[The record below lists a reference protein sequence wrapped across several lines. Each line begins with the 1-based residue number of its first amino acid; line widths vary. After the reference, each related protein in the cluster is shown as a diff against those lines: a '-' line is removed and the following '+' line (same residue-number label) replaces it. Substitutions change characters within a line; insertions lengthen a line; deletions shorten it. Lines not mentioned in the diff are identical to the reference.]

1 MTPLP
6 VIIDDGGRA
15 DAGFRGQTGDCV
27 TRAVAIATGMPYR
40 EVYDLFNEQAR
51 SERPRKGKS
60 RSSARTGVH
69 KPTIRRVMAS
79 LGWEW
84 HPTMGIGTGCT
95 VHLAEGELPT
105 GRLVVSCSKHVVAVL
120 DGIVH
125 DTYDPTRDGTRCV
138 YGYFTAPS

>member
-15 DAGFRGQTGDCV
+15 AAGFKGQTRDCV

-69 KPTIRRVMAS
+69 NPTIRRVMAS